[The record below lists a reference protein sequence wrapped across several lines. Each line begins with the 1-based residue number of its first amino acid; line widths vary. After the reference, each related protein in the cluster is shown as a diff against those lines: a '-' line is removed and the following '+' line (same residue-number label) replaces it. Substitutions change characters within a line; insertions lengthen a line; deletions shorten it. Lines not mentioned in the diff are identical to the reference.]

1 MKVPVRSAV
10 IALAALVLL
19 TACGAQNGTSIVP
32 QSAMPQARQHR
43 SSGSSGDLLYVALWH
58 HLSIYSYPDLKR
70 LKVVDTSPLV
80 LGWWA
85 ASNPKNGD
93 ICFDNFST
101 VYILAHGAT
110 QPYATIPEPGT
121 HSVSSIDCAFDP
133 TTDDLAITYNDDIYD
148 GRNWVALYKKPYN
161 HRPKK
166 YRDKGMIF
174 IDHAAYD
181 ANGDLF
187 IDGEDGRYCS
197 CLIDEIAKGSDKL
210 TELQENPELGA
221 GSLRWDGQ
229 YMTMTPTSTIN
240 RFTVSGSTVT
250 VVGKTLYDKVTNP
263 EGFAIQGNTAMGW
276 VLHKGVKGKERHI
289 GFWRYPYGQKPF
301 KVIKVFRSKTD
312 LDGASVP
319 VVSVDPSRS
328 PIRK

>member
-1 MKVPVRSAV
+1 MKASFP
-10 IALAALVLL
+10 ALLATVAAAAMLP
-19 TACGAQNGTSIVP
+19 ACGGSQNATVP
-32 QSAMPQARQHR
+32 QGATMTQSRAHEA
-43 SSGSSGDLLYVALWH
+43 SGYSGDLLYVAIWH
-58 HLSIYSYPDLKR
+58 HLSIYSYPDLER
-70 LKVVDTSPLV
+70 LKVVDTSPNV
-80 LGWWA
+80 LGWWT
-85 ASNPKNGD
+85 ASNPNNGD

-101 VYILAHGAT
+101 IYVLAHGAT
-110 QPYATIPEPGT
+110 QPYATIPQPG
-121 HSVSSIDCAFDP
+121 SVQSLDCAFDP
-133 TTDDLAITYNDDIYD
+133 TTDDLAITYYNDFYD
-148 GRNWVALYKKPYN
+148 NSNYVALYKKPYN

-174 IDHAAYD
+174 MAHAAYD

-187 IDGEDGRYCS
+187 VDGEDSHYCS
-197 CLIDEIAKGSDKL
+197 CLIDELAKGSDKL
-210 TELQENPELGA
+210 TELQENPELGP
-221 GSLRWDGQ
+221 GLLRWDGQ
-229 YMTMTPTSTIN
+229 YMTVTPTNAIY

-263 EGFAIQGNTAMGW
+263 DGFAIQGNTAMGW
-276 VLHKGVKGKERHI
+276 VLHRGVKGKERHV

-328 PIRK
+328 RIHK